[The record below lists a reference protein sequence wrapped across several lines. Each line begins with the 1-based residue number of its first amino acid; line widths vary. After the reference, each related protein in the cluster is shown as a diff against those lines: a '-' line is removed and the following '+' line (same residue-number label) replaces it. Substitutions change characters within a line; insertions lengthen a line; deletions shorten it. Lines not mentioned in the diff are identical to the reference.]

1 MSGRVGRKKRGMHMQ
16 QVGKMRVRD
25 SKEKKRGEG
34 KRGEKK
40 KREKKRKDVRVHAV
54 YFLQSSIYQCVKES
68 V

>member
-1 MSGRVGRKKRGMHMQ
+1 MQ